1 MMALVM
7 MVFIAHHCDR
17 FYRRTVQLMSSTPS
31 SSPFADAPGPV
42 EWLAWSA
49 VLVGVMLGLSEW
61 MGPAVASPLAVW
73 VTVVGVYALLVGF
86 LAHHQAVSGLAGRIT
101 LVRALITIALLGFLW
116 SPNAYQIFGFEL
128 GLMGL
133 MALLL
138 DGLDGHLAR
147 RRAETTR
154 AGARFDMETD
164 AAMILVLS
172 VAVWLSGRA
181 EAWVLLMGALRYVF
195 VASAWLWPW
204 MGQPLPDSLRRK
216 VICVVQVSVLLLVLP
231 MWLPDLMATAVL
243 LIGLALLLYS
253 FGVDTLWLWTHRHK
267 RGVVK

>member
-1 MMALVM
+1 
-7 MVFIAHHCDR
+7 
-17 FYRRTVQLMSSTPS
+17 MSSTPS
-31 SSPFADAPGPV
+31 SSPFADSPGPV

-49 VLVGVMLGLSEW
+49 VLVGVVLGLSEW
-61 MGPAVASPLAVW
+61 MGPAIGSPPAVW
-73 VTVVGVYALLVGF
+73 VTVLVVYALLIGV
-86 LAHHQAVSGLAGRIT
+86 LAQQRAVSGLAGRIT
-101 LVRALITIALLGFLW
+101 LIRALITIGLLGFLW
-116 SPNAYQIFGFEL
+116 SPNVYQIFGFEL

-147 RRAETTR
+147 RRGETTP

-181 EAWVLLMGALRYVF
+181 EAWILLMGALRYVF
-195 VASAWLWPW
+195 VASAWCWPW
-204 MGQPLPDSLRRK
+204 MSQPLPDSLRRK

-231 MWLPDLMATAVL
+231 MWLPGPMATAVL

>member
-1 MMALVM
+1 
-7 MVFIAHHCDR
+7 
-17 FYRRTVQLMSSTPS
+17 MSSTSS
-31 SSPFADAPGPV
+31 SSPFVDPPSLA
-42 EWLAWSA
+42 EWLVWSA
-49 VLVGVMLGLSEW
+49 LLIGAVLCLSELLS
-61 MGPAVASPLAVW
+61 PAIGSPLAVW
-73 VTVVGVYALLVGF
+73 VTVLGAYVLLVGL
-86 LAHHQAVSGLAGRIT
+86 LAHHRAVSGLAGRVT
-101 LVRALITIALLGFLW
+101 LVRALITACLLGFLW
-116 SPNAYQIFGFEL
+116 APSAYQTFGFEL

-133 MALLL
+133 IALLL

-147 RRAETTR
+147 RRGETTP

-172 VAVWLSGRA
+172 LAVWLSGRA
-181 EAWVLLMGALRYVF
+181 GGWILAMGALRSVF

-204 MGQPLPDSLRRK
+204 MSKPLPDSLRRK

-253 FGVDTLWLWTHRHK
+253 FGVDTLWLWKHRHK
-267 RGVVK
+267 RGAF

>member
-1 MMALVM
+1 
-7 MVFIAHHCDR
+7 
-17 FYRRTVQLMSSTPS
+17 MSSTS
-31 SSPFADAPGPV
+31 SSSLFVDPPGLA
-42 EWLAWSA
+42 EWLAWSVVLFA
-49 VLVGVMLGLSEW
+49 VLLGLSELLS
-61 MGPAVASPLAVW
+61 PAITSPMAVW
-73 VTVVGVYALLVGF
+73 VTVVGVYAGLVGL
-86 LAHHQAVSGLAGRIT
+86 LAYQRAVSGMAGRVT
-101 LVRALITIALLGFLW
+101 LVRALITIYLLGLLW
-116 SPNAYQIFGFEL
+116 SPAVYQTFGFEL

-133 MALLL
+133 VALLL

-147 RRAETTR
+147 HRGETTL

-181 EAWVLLMGALRYVF
+181 GLWILLMGALRYVF

-204 MGQPLPDSLRRK
+204 MSQPLPDSLRRK

-231 MWLPDLMATAVL
+231 MWLPGPMATAVL

-253 FGVDTLWLWTHRHK
+253 FGVDTLWLWKHRHK
-267 RGVVK
+267 RGVLK